1 MEYNN
6 IGLLVFRPRVSLPW
20 KLTRNE
26 IAEIFA
32 MSDLT
37 LVTKDYYV
45 VSVCVFEES
54 FCCNM
59 GFHLMDDKVYK
70 LEFFRPPEYFKNG
83 TIKDS
88 YAGFQEILVGFFG
101 LPKKVSKWKC
111 IWKFNDFEVVHDL
124 FERFDLEEHVEIHF
138 GS

>member
-6 IGLLVFRPRVSLPW
+6 TGLLVFRPRVLLPW

-26 IAEIFA
+26 IEEIFA

-37 LVTKDYYV
+37 LVAEDYYV

-59 GFHLMDDKVYK
+59 GLHLMDDKVCK
-70 LEFFRPPEYFKNG
+70 FELFRPPEYFENC
-83 TIKDS
+83 TIEDS

-101 LPKKVSKWKC
+101 LPKKASKWKS
-111 IWKFNDFEVVHDL
+111 IWTFKDFEVVHDL
-124 FERFDLEEHVEIHF
+124 FERFDLEEHVEIHI